1 MSVSTDNTPGCH
13 FRSSLLERRA
23 TMLRRV
29 NVSKRRAYR
38 PPEPTEVMG
47 ASTPSGNATYAV
59 F

>member
-38 PPEPTEVMG
+38 TPEPPEVMG
-47 ASTPSGNATYAV
+47 ASTSGGNATYAV
-59 F
+59 S